1 MDKLLKLLITGFMAV
16 ALCACGNT
24 TTTKTK
30 TNKTITK
37 GESGKMLVAYFSLA
51 GEQYDVGKIKE
62 GNTSIIAHMIA
73 DETKADLFEI
83 KPVTPY
89 PTTYDKLLDVS
100 KKEMSDNARP
110 AISTQVEN
118 MDDYDTI
125 FIGYPNWW
133 GDMPMIVYNFLESY
147 DFSNKT
153 IVPFFTHGGSGL
165 SDTENTIADITKAS
179 MVDGFDI
186 TGSTAQNN
194 RDTAREQ
201 VKKWLKEVGF
211 VE

>member
-1 MDKLLKLLITGFMAV
+1 MNKLLKLLVTGFMAV
-16 ALCACGNT
+16 ALCACGKT
-24 TTTKTK
+24 TTTK

-37 GESGKMLVAYFSLA
+37 GEHSKMLVAYFSLA

-89 PTTYDKLLDVS
+89 PTTYDGLLDVS
-100 KKEMSDNARP
+100 KKEMSNNARP
-110 AISTQVEN
+110 AILTQVEN
-118 MDDYDTI
+118 MVDYDII

-153 IVPFFTHGGSGL
+153 IVPFCTHGGSGL